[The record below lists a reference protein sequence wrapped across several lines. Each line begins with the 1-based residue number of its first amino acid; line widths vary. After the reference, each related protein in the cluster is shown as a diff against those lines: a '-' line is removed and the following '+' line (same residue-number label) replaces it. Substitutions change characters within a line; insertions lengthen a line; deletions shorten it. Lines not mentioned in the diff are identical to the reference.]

1 MKEQNNVSSV
11 LDTVWT
17 SFHSS
22 VSETNI
28 KLSVS
33 SIWNQS
39 HRGSSD
45 RRFKYMSAVKNTC
58 LIEAGDI

>member
-11 LDTVWT
+11 LDTAWT

-33 SIWNQS
+33 SI
-39 HRGSSD
+39 
-45 RRFKYMSAVKNTC
+45 
-58 LIEAGDI
+58 